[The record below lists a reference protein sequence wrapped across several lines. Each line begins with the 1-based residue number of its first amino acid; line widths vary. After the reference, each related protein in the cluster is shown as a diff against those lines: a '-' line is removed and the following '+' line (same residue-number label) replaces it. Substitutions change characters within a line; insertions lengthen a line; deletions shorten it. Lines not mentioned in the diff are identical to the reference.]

1 MFAKDDQ
8 EVLEIMGRVASYFSR
23 VIFDDLSQSIK
34 EESEAFKHLK
44 ENGFEK
50 TLIAIPLNTGED
62 IND

>member
-1 MFAKDDQ
+1 MFTKDDA
-8 EVLEIMGRVASYFSR
+8 EVEAIMNRVFSYFSR

-50 TLIAIPLNTGED
+50 TLIAIPLED
-62 IND
+62 SKWN